1 MRNETKKHLR
11 KNRLGNLIWYDLN
24 YGYRST
30 RLKWLGAVLVQAYF
44 AIMAARCCPS
54 PEMPVGLPG
63 YVEFLLR
70 GLPEYFV
77 SETGRFELPV
87 PWLMLH
93 AYVLFLTV
101 SYPAEDL
108 ARSGGQAIVRA
119 GRRWDWLLGKAAW
132 VVCNVAGYYLLLA
145 GILALCAL
153 AAGGPAENSK
163 TMGNPVIENAATES
177 LATKYVAIEDLEPE
191 SATAR
196 RTVLESVAM
205 GNKAANNK
213 TAGDLLP
220 MSAAIGGA
228 VPKKDTS
235 ENMVP
240 GNMVSECVAAENP
253 VMKGAAT
260 ESLAPERLGNLQF
273 SETGQDRAD
282 SQNPGDWEMS
292 LRCLGQSLLV
302 SLTLCLSELMF
313 SLILEPALSLFLMLG
328 YLTASVFWASPAFLG
343 NFSMLLRQDF
353 LSGIPGINFPNCLTI
368 CTLWSAAVLALGKS
382 WIRRKDI
389 F

>member
-1 MRNETKKHLR
+1 MPFSGKRRGDCCRNMRNETKKHFR

-24 YGYRST
+24 YGYQST
-30 RLKWLGAVLVQAYF
+30 RSKWLGAVLVQAYF

-54 PEMPVGLPG
+54 PEMPAGLPG

-132 VVCNVAGYYLLLA
+132 AACNVAGYYLLLA

-153 AAGGPAENSK
+153 AAGGPARENGA
-163 TMGNPVIENAATES
+163 MGNPATEY
-177 LATKYVAIEDLEPE
+177 AAIEDLEPE
-191 SATAR
+191 SAAAR
-196 RTVLESVAM
+196 RTVLEIVVM
-205 GNKAANNK
+205 
-213 TAGDLLP
+213 
-220 MSAAIGGA
+220 
-228 VPKKDTS
+228 
-235 ENMVP
+235 
-240 GNMVSECVAAENP
+240 GNMVSERMAAENP
-253 VMKGAAT
+253 VMKGTAI
-260 ESLAPERLGNLQF
+260 ESLASERLGNLQF
-273 SETGQDRAD
+273 SKICRNSAD
-282 SQNPGDWEMS
+282 LQNPGDWEKS

-302 SLTLCLSELMF
+302 SLTLCLTELVL

-353 LSGIPGINFPNCLTI
+353 LSGIPGINFPGCLLI

>member
-11 KNRLGNLIWYDLN
+11 KNRLGKLIWYDLN

-54 PEMPVGLPG
+54 PEVPAGMPV
-63 YVEFLLR
+63 YVEFLFR

-108 ARSGGQAIVRA
+108 ARSGQAIVRA

-145 GILALCAL
+145 GMLALCAL
-153 AAGGPAENSK
+153 AAGGQAENSK
-163 TMGNPVIENAATES
+163 TTGNPVIEDAATES
-177 LATKYVAIEDLEPE
+177 LAMEYVVIEELEPE
-191 SATAR
+191 SA
-196 RTVLESVAM
+196 
-205 GNKAANNK
+205 
-213 TAGDLLP
+213 
-220 MSAAIGGA
+220 
-228 VPKKDTS
+228 
-235 ENMVP
+235 
-240 GNMVSECVAAENP
+240 
-253 VMKGAAT
+253 AT
-260 ESLAPERLGNLQF
+260 ESLTSERLGNLQF
-273 SETGQDRAD
+273 SETGQNKAE
-282 SQNPGDWEMS
+282 SQAPGDWEIS

-302 SLTLCLSELMF
+302 SLALCLTELVL

-353 LSGIPGINFPNCLTI
+353 LSGIPGINFPDCLII